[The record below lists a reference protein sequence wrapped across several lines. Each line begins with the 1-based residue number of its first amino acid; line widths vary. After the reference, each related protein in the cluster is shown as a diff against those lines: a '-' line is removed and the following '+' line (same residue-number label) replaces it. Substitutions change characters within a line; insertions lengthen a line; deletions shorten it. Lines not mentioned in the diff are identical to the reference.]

1 MISGR
6 PDDVDP
12 TVEIQ
17 RDTSEKSPRT
27 RLDLPA
33 RQADPTREDRKP
45 QRTARTD
52 EWVAGESRSA
62 GEPGEPQADPTRAD
76 LPSRSSAD
84 RSPPSEG
91 PPDLLPYDGDPDRR
105 WPTPWRWVRRTFFL
119 LVALVVGTP
128 LAAGAY
134 VWYVAREDVRTHSDA
149 ILVLGAAQFNGT
161 PGDVLAW
168 RLRHALT
175 LYNDGVA
182 KHIVT
187 VGGNQPGDNYTEA
200 GSGKA
205 WLNQHGVPSSRLVAV
220 PKGNDTLES
229 MIAAG
234 DEFSKLHWHTA
245 VIVTDPPHALRS
257 RTMARANGIQAVT
270 SPTRSGP
277 TVYSRDTQLHYIVR
291 ETGGYL
297 YFQLIGRWRDEP

>member
-1 MISGR
+1 VRDGGAITER
-6 PDDVDP
+6 PDGTDP
-12 TVEIQ
+12 TVEIH
-17 RDTSEKSPRT
+17 RDAADEESPRT
-27 RLDLPA
+27 RVDLPQ
-33 RQADPTREDRKP
+33 RQADPTREDLPRRSRAASK
-45 QRTARTD
+45 D
-52 EWVAGESRSA
+52 EPIV
-62 GEPGEPQADPTRAD
+62 
-76 LPSRSSAD
+76 
-84 RSPPSEG
+84 
-91 PPDLLPYDGDPDRR
+91 PYDDGSCGSPAELPRR
-105 WPTPWRWVRRTFFL
+105 RTPLRWVVRAFFL
-119 LVALVVGTP
+119 LIALVVGTP
-128 LAAGAY
+128 LAAASY

-168 RLRHALT
+168 RLRHALS
-175 LYNDGVA
+175 LFNEGVA

-205 WLNQHGVPSSRLVAV
+205 WLNQHGVPESRLVSV
-220 PKGNDTLES
+220 PTGTDTLES
-229 MIAAG
+229 MVAAG
-234 DEFSKLHWHTA
+234 NEFRKRDWHTA

-277 TVYSRDTQLHYIVR
+277 IVYSRDTQFRYIVR

>member
-1 MISGR
+1 MH
-6 PDDVDP
+6 
-12 TVEIQ
+12 
-17 RDTSEKSPRT
+17 RDGEESPRT
-27 RLDLPA
+27 RVDLPA
-33 RQADPTREDRKP
+33 RQADPTREDLPRRRREEP
-45 QRTARTD
+45 VPSVPSD
-52 EWVAGESRSA
+52 EEGAPAG
-62 GEPGEPQADPTRAD
+62 P
-76 LPSRSSAD
+76 LV
-84 RSPPSEG
+84 
-91 PPDLLPYDGDPDRR
+91 PYDEDPHRPR
-105 WPTPWRWVRRTFFL
+105 PRTPWRWVKRTFFL
-119 LVALVVGTP
+119 LVALVVGVP
-128 LAAGAY
+128 VASAGY
-134 VWYVAREDVRTHSDA
+134 VWYVARQDVRTHSDA

-168 RLRHALT
+168 RLRHALN
-175 LYNDGVA
+175 LYHDGVA

-205 WLNQHGVPSSRLVAV
+205 WLAEHGVPSSRLVSV
-220 PKGNDTLES
+220 PTGNDTLES
-229 MIAAG
+229 MVAAG
-234 DEFSKLHWHTA
+234 REFTKLKWHTA

-277 TVYSRDTQLHYIVR
+277 TVYSRDTQFHYIVR